1 MNDEK
6 IIAEPEV
13 TPEMIEA
20 GTNVLYRMT
29 THIADEEYWAEEIYR
44 AMASLRPASSRTVL

>member
-6 IIAEPEV
+6 TIAEPEV